1 MKISV
6 PSEFPLLMIILTTL
20 LLTVTV
26 DADTGKR
33 YVGSH
38 ICEECHTD
46 QSDAFLKHAS
56 KATSYESVT
65 VMRKGLTDSEYK
77 ECLKCHS
84 TGYGQPGG
92 FVSETETPHLKNAGC
107 EVCHGPG
114 NVHAETED
122 PDDIIAEVTID
133 ICATC
138 HISDRVNEFKYK
150 PVLRGGAH

>member
-1 MKISV
+1 MKISAASGY
-6 PSEFPLLMIILTTL
+6 PPLVVLLVTL
-20 LLTVTV
+20 LITMTVF
-26 DADTGKR
+26 ADTGKR

-38 ICEECHTD
+38 VCEECHTD

-56 KATSYESVT
+56 KADSYESVT
-65 VMRKGLTDSEYK
+65 VMRKGLTDSEYR

-114 NVHAETED
+114 SVHAETGD
-122 PDDIIAEVTID
+122 PEDIIADITID

-138 HISDRVNEFKYK
+138 HIPERVNEFRYK
-150 PVLRGGAH
+150 PLLHGGAH